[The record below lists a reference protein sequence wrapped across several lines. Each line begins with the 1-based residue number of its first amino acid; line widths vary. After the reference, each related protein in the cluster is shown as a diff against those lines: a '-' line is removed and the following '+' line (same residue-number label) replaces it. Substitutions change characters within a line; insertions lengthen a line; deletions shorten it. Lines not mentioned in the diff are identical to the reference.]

1 MIHDIINNVY
11 KKDEDSE
18 DHIYENTKTNE
29 PVYENIDFSSNGRS
43 SNETVNPTMI
53 LVSDDGEW
61 HSCDCDLYLQLGKLN
76 LFVIAMLGT
85 FCD

>member
-18 DHIYENTKTNE
+18 DHIYENTKTNKL
-29 PVYENIDFSSNGRS
+29 VYENIDFSSNGRS

-61 HSCDCDLYLQLGKLN
+61 HSCDYDLYLFTTGNVK
-76 LFVIAMLGT
+76 FVRD
-85 FCD
+85 CDAWYFL